1 MGHSFTP
8 AILIHVLAAVLALGL
23 GALVFLRRKGTF
35 VHRMLGRSWAAL
47 MLVTAG
53 STWWIRASGS
63 FSWIHILSVFTL
75 VVLAVAIWCAATG
88 RIARHRQS
96 MVSLYIGSLIIAG
109 AFALLPERLLG
120 GLLWGA
126 LGLA

>member
-1 MGHSFTP
+1 MGHTFTP

-53 STWWIRASGS
+53 STWWIRSSGS
-63 FSWIHILSVFTL
+63 FSWIHILSVITL

-126 LGLA
+126 IGLV

>member
-1 MGHSFTP
+1 M
-8 AILIHVLAAVLALGL
+8 
-23 GALVFLRRKGTF
+23 
-35 VHRMLGRSWAAL
+35 
-47 MLVTAG
+47 TAG

-63 FSWIHILSVFTL
+63 FSWIHGLSVFTL
-75 VVLAVAIWCAATG
+75 VMLGVAIWCAATG
-88 RIARHRQS
+88 RIARHRQT
-96 MVSLYIGSLIIAG
+96 MVSLYVGSLIIAG